1 MTLAQAKENEH
12 NLKYKAD
19 TMLNYKFSK
28 ASNVKQMNEAQLQA
42 HLAQKEARRQEK
54 EENLRKHNEMLEQKR
69 QEKCNKF
76 EDKLNKVDFLKQQEA

>member
-28 ASNVKQMNEAQLQA
+28 ASNVKQMNEA
-42 HLAQKEARRQEK
+42 
-54 EENLRKHNEMLEQKR
+54 
-69 QEKCNKF
+69 
-76 EDKLNKVDFLKQQEA
+76 